1 MNATEKELE
10 RLEKLCKEKRKEFEV
25 LKDEKQKIIQRFEK
39 ASPNDRKAIQLE
51 MAKSIERFEALSDEV
66 TVILEKTEK
75 LKKIIQGS

>member
-10 RLEKLCKEKRKEFEV
+10 RLEKLCKEKRKEFEA
-25 LKDEKQKIIQRFEK
+25 LKAEKQEIIQRFEK

-66 TVILEKTEK
+66 TVILEETEK